1 MDLAFTDSLPAI
13 KAIIQFVQA
22 GQEGGRALADVLSGE
37 VTPSGKNGRHLGAG
51 LQRLPHAEYFS
62 FQSGN
67 VYKEEYKEGIYVGY
81 RYFDTFEVPVR
92 LLLSATASPM
102 QISP

>member
-37 VTPSGKNGRHLGAG
+37 VTPSGKMADTWALDYKDYPDRK
-51 LQRLPHAEYFS
+51 PH
-62 FQSGN
+62 
-67 VYKEEYKEGIYVGY
+67 V
-81 RYFDTFEVPVR
+81 
-92 LLLSATASPM
+92 
-102 QISP
+102 